1 MGDILVL
8 EVNKK
13 QKVRISISINKWNLN
28 IFVQIQPAN
37 LSVRYRFKT
46 ISASRQ
52 ICSLTTTTIQELQNT
67 AVTPV

>member
-13 QKVRISISINKWNLN
+13 QNKKVRISISINKWNLN

-52 ICSLTTTTIQELQNT
+52 ICSLTTTIQEL
-67 AVTPV
+67 

>member
-52 ICSLTTTTIQELQNT
+52 ICLLTTTIQELQNT

>member
-52 ICSLTTTTIQELQNT
+52 ICSLTTTIQELQNT